1 MNRTSERRG
10 EERRGEERRG
20 EERRVTFTLVL
31 FADFPILKELKESKL
46 VDFSA
51 FEHCWET
58 FGIMYGPGCFCL
70 F

>member
-1 MNRTSERRG
+1 ML
-10 EERRGEERRG
+10 
-20 EERRVTFTLVL
+20 TLVL

-51 FEHCWET
+51 FEHCWRHLGT
-58 FGIMYGPGCFCL
+58 NNMYNINLVIFFL